1 MPVVTD
7 ASQALLTSLAVFLAA
22 IPAILGAIV
31 ILVIGWIVS
40 SILGRLVTSLLR
52 RVRFDQLAAKSGV
65 TDVLAR
71 SNVQADPAGV
81 VGGLVKW
88 YIRLVFI
95 LMAANAVGITAIA
108 GVVNQVLGFIP
119 NLLVAALILA
129 AFAWLANI
137 ARNFVGGAVESAGMP
152 NGRAL
157 GTIAYVTVFAFGI
170 IAAADQI
177 GIAQT
182 LLNTLF
188 IGVVGALALAFGLAF
203 GLGGREAA
211 AEIWADW
218 RGHAKDA
225 MKAVETRDDS
235 SADGTVAGKGRSREQ
250 LSRLS

>member
-1 MPVVTD
+1 MPVITD
-7 ASQALLTSLAVFLAA
+7 ASQALLASLAVFLAA
-22 IPAILGAIV
+22 IPAIVGAIV

-95 LMAANAVGITAIA
+95 LMAANAIGITAIA
-108 GVVNQVLGFIP
+108 GVVNQILAFIP

-137 ARNFVGGAVESAGMP
+137 ARNFVSGAVESAGMP
-152 NGRAL
+152 NGGAL

-188 IGVVGALALAFGLAF
+188 VGVVAALALAFGLAF
-203 GLGGREAA
+203 GLGGRDAA
-211 AEIWADW
+211 SEIWNDW
-218 RGHAKDA
+218 RGHAQKA
-225 MKAVETRDDS
+225 MKAAESSDDAS
-235 SADGTVAGKGRSREQ
+235 NEKAGGTGRSRED
-250 LSRLS
+250 LARLT